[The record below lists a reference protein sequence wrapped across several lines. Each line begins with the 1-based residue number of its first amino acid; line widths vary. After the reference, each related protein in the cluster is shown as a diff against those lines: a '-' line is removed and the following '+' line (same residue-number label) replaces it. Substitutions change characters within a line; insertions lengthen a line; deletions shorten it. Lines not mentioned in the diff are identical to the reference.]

1 MATRTIIST
10 SNAPAAVGPY
20 SQAIRVGDMLYT
32 SGQIAIDPATGE
44 MSTGDVQ
51 AQAEQALRNL
61 AAVLEA
67 GGSSMK
73 AVVKTMVFLADM
85 ADFKP
90 MNEVYARHFG
100 DALPARSCVAAAAL
114 PLGAKFEIEAIGLVS
129 E

>member
-1 MATRTIIST
+1 
-10 SNAPAAVGPY
+10 
-20 SQAIRVGDMLYT
+20 
-32 SGQIAIDPATGE
+32 
-44 MSTGDVQ
+44 
-51 AQAEQALRNL
+51 LRNL

-67 GGSSMK
+67 GGSSMQG
-73 AVVKTMVFLADM
+73 VVKTMVFLADM

>member
-1 MATRTIIST
+1 
-10 SNAPAAVGPY
+10 
-20 SQAIRVGDMLYT
+20 
-32 SGQIAIDPATGE
+32 
-44 MSTGDVQ
+44 
-51 AQAEQALRNL
+51 
-61 AAVLEA
+61 
-67 GGSSMK
+67 
-73 AVVKTMVFLADM
+73 MVFLADM